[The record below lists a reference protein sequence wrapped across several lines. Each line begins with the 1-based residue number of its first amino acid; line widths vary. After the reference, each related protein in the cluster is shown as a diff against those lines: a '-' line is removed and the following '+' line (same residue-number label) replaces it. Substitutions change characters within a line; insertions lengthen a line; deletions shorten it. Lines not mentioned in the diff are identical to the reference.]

1 MGCCDVTGLMPLEEG
16 LDRLLSAITPGT
28 EVETVPLTDALGR
41 VTATP
46 IQAKAPVPGFDNS
59 AMDGY
64 AIRLADLKD
73 GRPLPMQG
81 KAMAGQPYEAPLK
94 PGHCIRI
101 MTGAPVPEG
110 CDAVVMQENTETL
123 DAGIRFLEAPEP
135 GNNIRRAGEDIEPGQ
150 EVIPANR
157 RLKPVDLA
165 LLASVGCAE
174 IDVFRRTRVA
184 LFSTGDE
191 VRQPGEALRYG
202 DLYDSNRPVVR
213 ALLQRLDV
221 DILDLGTI
229 ADDRDA
235 VRDAFLKADAECD
248 FVVTS
253 GGVSVGEADY
263 TKDVLGEL
271 GEIEFWKLAIKPGKP
286 FAFGRLPNSY
296 FIGLPGNPVSATVTF
311 HLLGAQ
317 AIRQF
322 QGIGPK
328 PLAQLTATA
337 AADLKK
343 TPGRMDFQRGQWTIA
358 DDGKIEVAP
367 SGRGQ
372 GSHILT
378 SLAEANCYIA
388 LERERGDVKAGETVN
403 LWLFNDLMS

>member
-1 MGCCDVTGLMPLEEG
+1 MGCCDVTGLMPLDEG
-16 LDRLLSAITPGT
+16 LDRLLNAVTPGT
-28 EVETVPLTDALGR
+28 DVETVPLADALGR

-46 IQAKAPVPGFDNS
+46 VKAQAPVPGFDNS

-64 AIRLADLKD
+64 AIRLADLEND
-73 GRPLPMQG
+73 QPLPLQG
-81 KAMAGQPYEAPLK
+81 MAFAGQPYMEPLK
-94 PGHCIRI
+94 PGQCIRI
-101 MTGAPVPEG
+101 MTGAPIPEG
-110 CDAVVMQENTETL
+110 CDAVIMQENTETL
-123 DAGIRFLEAPEP
+123 DSGVRFQEVPKP

-150 EVIPANR
+150 EVIAANR

-165 LLASVGCAE
+165 LLASVGCAT
-174 IDVFRRTRVA
+174 VKVYRRAKVG

-191 VRQPGEALRYG
+191 VRQPGEELRYG
-202 DLYDSNRPVVR
+202 DLYDSNRPVIR
-213 ALLQRLDV
+213 ALLERLDV

-235 VRDAFLKADAECD
+235 VRDAFLKADVECD

-263 TKDVLGEL
+263 TKEVLGEL

-286 FAFGRLPNSY
+286 FAFGRLPNSW

-322 QGIGPK
+322 QGTGPR
-328 PLAQLTATA
+328 PLAKLTAKA
-337 AADLKK
+337 ATDLRKS
-343 TPGRMDFQRGQWTIA
+343 PGRMDFQRGQWATTEDGTIT
-358 DDGKIEVAP
+358 VTP

-378 SLAEANCYIA
+378 SLADANCYIA
-388 LERERGDVKAGETVN
+388 LEQDRGNVKAGEEVT
-403 LWLFNDLMS
+403 LWLFDDLMS

>member
-1 MGCCDVTGLMPLEEG
+1 MACCDVSGLIPLNEG
-16 LDRLLSAITPGT
+16 LDRLLKAIQPGQAR
-28 EVETVPLTDALGR
+28 ERIPLAEALGR
-41 VTATP
+41 VTAT
-46 IQAKAPVPGFDNS
+46 AVKAEAPVPGFDNS

-64 AIRLADLKD
+64 ALRLTDLEANQ
-73 GRPLPMQG
+73 PLPIQG
-81 KAMAGQPYEAPLK
+81 RALAGQPFTDTLK

-101 MTGAPVPEG
+101 MTGAPVPDG
-110 CDAVVMQENTETL
+110 CDTVIMQENADAT
-123 DAGIRFLEAPEP
+123 DAGVRFRETPPL
-135 GNNIRRAGEDIEPGQ
+135 GNNIRRAGEDIQPGD

-157 RLKPVDLA
+157 QLKPVDLA
-165 LLASVGCAE
+165 LLASVGCADIE
-174 IDVFRRTRVA
+174 VFRITRVG

-191 VRQPGEALRYG
+191 VRQPGEPLGYG

-213 ALLQRLDV
+213 ALLQRLNV
-221 DILDLGTI
+221 DIIDLGTI

-235 VRDAFLKADAECD
+235 VREAFLKADAECD

-263 TKDVLGEL
+263 TKEILGEL

-286 FAFGRLPNSY
+286 FAFGKLPNSW

-317 AIRQF
+317 AIRQH
-322 QGIGPK
+322 QGTGPR
-328 PLAQLTATA
+328 PLTPLTATTTT
-337 AADLKK
+337 DLRKS
-343 TPGRMDFQRGQWTIA
+343 PGRMDFQRGQWSATENGI
-358 DDGKIEVAP
+358 KVSP

-378 SLAEANCYIA
+378 SLADANCYIA
-388 LERERGDVKAGETVN
+388 LEQDRGDVKAGETVTI
-403 LWLFNDLMS
+403 WLFDNLMA

>member
-16 LDRLLSAITPGT
+16 LNRLLSAVTPGT
-28 EVETVPLTDALGR
+28 DVETVPLTDALGR

-46 IQAKAPVPGFDNS
+46 IQAQAPVPGFDNS

-64 AIRLADLKD
+64 AIRLADLKND
-73 GRPLPMQG
+73 QVLPLQG
-81 KAMAGQPYEAPLK
+81 KAMAGQPFEGSVE

-110 CDAVVMQENTETL
+110 CDAVVMQENTEVL
-123 DAGIRFLEAPEP
+123 DAGIRFLETPKP

-150 EVIPANR
+150 EVIAANR

-165 LLASVGCAE
+165 LIASVGCAE
-174 IDVFRRTRVA
+174 INVYRRVKVG

-202 DLYDSNRPVVR
+202 DLYDSNRPVIR
-213 ALLQRLDV
+213 ALLDRLDV

-229 ADDRDA
+229 PDDREA
-235 VRDAFLKADAECD
+235 VRDAFLRADVDCD

-263 TKDVLGEL
+263 TKEILAEL

-286 FAFGRLPNSY
+286 FAFGRLPNSW

-322 QGIGPK
+322 QGTGPR
-328 PLAQLTATA
+328 PLPRLTAKATT
-337 AADLKK
+337 DLRKS
-343 TPGRMDFQRGQWTIA
+343 PGRMDFQRGQWTTTEN
-358 DDGKIEVAP
+358 GIEVTP

-378 SLAEANCYIA
+378 SLADANCYIA
-388 LERERGDVKAGETVN
+388 LEQDRGNVKAGEEVT
-403 LWLFNDLMS
+403 LWLFDDLMA